1 MLSSQNGDR
10 IVAVDFVTSLHP
22 IYIYIYIQTE
32 EVGDGEVEEEVVGV
46 GSHGSVAE
54 NNEEHKQ
61 IADERE

>member
-22 IYIYIYIQTE
+22 IYIQTE